1 MQGARI
7 IIDNRERNLN
17 IIEGLEKNGIDLS
30 FAQLP
35 VGDYILS
42 DRICVE
48 RKTSSDLEGSIINA
62 RLFDQLERL
71 RASFEKPML
80 LVEGNGTGY
89 RLNGNV
95 ILGTTLKAYL
105 DYGIQVLWSGDAVET
120 ADLLSAISKREQEHK
135 SHEPKLVGIKRAYT
149 ERQWQLL
156 ILSSIPGVGTKLA
169 RNLLSEFK
177 SIKSIA
183 NAEIAQLAEVEKI
196 GKKKAERIFE
206 ILNTE
211 YQSGTEL

>member
-183 NAEIAQLAEVEKI
+183 NAEIVQLAEVEKI

>member
-1 MQGARI
+1 MQEARI
-7 IIDNRERNLN
+7 IIDNRERNLS

-71 RASFEKPML
+71 RASFDKPML
-80 LVEGNGTGY
+80 LVEGSGSDF

-95 ILGTTLKAYL
+95 ILGTALKVYL
-105 DYGIQVLWSGDAVET
+105 DYGIQVLWSGDAIET
-120 ADLLSAISKREQEHK
+120 ADILSAISRREQVHK

-149 ERQWQLL
+149 VDQWQIL

-169 RNLLSEFK
+169 NNLLSEFK

-183 NAEIAQLAEVEKI
+183 NAGIDQLTEVEKI
-196 GKKKAERIFE
+196 GRKKAKRIFE
-206 ILNTE
+206 VLNTE
-211 YQSGTEL
+211 YQSKTKP